1 MRKKKIIDVES
12 AYVPSL
18 KQDAPL
24 PISPDVAKSEEELE
38 KIAPVENNKALKTKT
53 PSKNLMFAILF
64 VVVNLLAI
72 ITTALIEFAG
82 DEQPVPLSRVWGVFM
97 DNWGWG
103 VGALAMYVLCVLF
116 QSVKRNALL
125 RSTLNKRFPII
136 GMNATIL
143 CKYYDNITPLGS
155 GGQPFE
161 VFYLRKKGIPVG
173 VASGIPIVSYAL
185 DRIAYVIVAFIALIA
200 YGFGETS
207 IVIIILCV
215 LGLVV
220 NAFIPFAIF
229 FFTVMPKVG
238 SAIANMVAKIAKA
251 LHLTK
256 DAEAFKHKLTDNII
270 EYSECLK
277 FFMKKSK
284 MCMFWGFV
292 LSIMYFVALYSIP
305 FFIVR
310 MSGNAGA
317 DWFELLTLCV
327 ICYTS
332 VTLLPTP
339 GNSGGAEL
347 SFRSVFASFLSGGV
361 LFWGMLAWRL
371 VSYYL
376 SIMVGLVLII
386 CQQLYKFTERSKI
399 ERANNIAAF
408 AKKNAFSQSDDET
421 EPVKAQTGDKSEQAN
436 GVAVDDE
443 ELYTAVVKSAPV
455 VTIEI
460 EENGEDV
467 HTSEAVIVHEPTKEE
482 ITEALSEKD
491 AEPVMAFETVIS
503 PKGKD
508 PASEKAAA
516 GTDSAEKTDDKTD
529 DNK

>member
-136 GMNATIL
+136 AMNATIL

-421 EPVKAQTGDKSEQAN
+421 EPVKAQSGDKSEQAN

-529 DNK
+529 DKK